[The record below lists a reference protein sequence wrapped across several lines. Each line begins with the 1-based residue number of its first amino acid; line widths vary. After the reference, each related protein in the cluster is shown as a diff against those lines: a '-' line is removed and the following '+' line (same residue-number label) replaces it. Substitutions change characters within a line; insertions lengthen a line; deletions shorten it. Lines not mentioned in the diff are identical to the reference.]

1 MVEKEDLEELIIK
14 KRIASAILIVA
25 IFIPFL
31 LIGGLP
37 FTIFMSIIGMLGLY
51 ELIHIRESRK
61 EFPLITKFFAF
72 ILFALL
78 MFISYGNFDFQFSL
92 DLRYVSLMIFLF
104 LLPMVFIN
112 DTKKYNLNDAL
123 FQIGC
128 VLFLGISFN
137 LLILIREKSLEIII
151 YLLLIQTLTDT
162 FALITGRLV
171 GKHKLCP
178 TISPKKTIEG
188 AVGGTLVATFVSVA
202 FYMTVCASSA
212 NIWFVI
218 LMTIILSIV
227 GQLGDLVFSSI
238 KRYYDK
244 KDFSD
249 LIPGHGGILDRF
261 DSLIFISLAFIFII
275 EYMM

>member
-1 MVEKEDLEELIIK
+1 MK
-14 KRIASAILIVA
+14 KRIISAVILIAV
-25 IFIPFL
+25 FVPL
-31 LIGGLP
+31 LVIGGLP
-37 FTIFMSIIGMLGLY
+37 FSLFMSIIGLLGLY

-61 EFPLITKFFAF
+61 EFPLITKFFAY

-78 MFISYGNFDFQFSL
+78 MFISYGEFDFQFSL
-92 DLRYVSLMIFLF
+92 DLRYISLMIFLF

-112 DTKKYNLNDAL
+112 DYKKYNLNDAL
-123 FQIGC
+123 FLMGC
-128 VLFLGISFN
+128 LLFLGISFN
-137 LLILIREKSLEIII
+137 LIILIRDKSLELII
-151 YLLLIQTLTDT
+151 YLLLVQTLTDT

-188 AVGGTLVATFVSVA
+188 AIGGALVATFVSVA
-202 FYMTVCASSA
+202 YYITVCAPNM
-212 NIWFVI
+212 NIF
-218 LMTIILSIV
+218 MIIIITVLLSVV
-227 GQLGDLVFSSI
+227 GQLGDLVISAI

-261 DSLIFISLAFIFII
+261 DSLIFITLIFVFIV
-275 EYMM
+275 EYM

>member
-1 MVEKEDLEELIIK
+1 MK
-14 KRIASAILIVA
+14 KRIISAIIILAV
-25 IFIPFL
+25 FIPFL
-31 LIGGLP
+31 LIGELP

-72 ILFALL
+72 ICFALL

-92 DLRYVSLMIFLF
+92 DLRYVSLLIFLF

-112 DTKKYNLNDAL
+112 DNKKYNLNDAL
-123 FQIGC
+123 FQVGC

-137 LLILIREKSLEIII
+137 LLMLIREKSLEIII

-188 AVGGTLVATFVSVA
+188 ALGGTLVATFVSVA

-212 NIWFVI
+212 NLLFVI
-218 LMTIILSIV
+218 VVTILLSVV
-227 GQLGDLVFSSI
+227 GQLGDLVFSAI

-261 DSLIFISLAFIFII
+261 DSLIFISLAFVFLI

>member
-1 MVEKEDLEELIIK
+1 MK
-14 KRIASAILIVA
+14 KRIISAIVIVA
-25 IFIPFL
+25 IFIPL
-31 LIGGLP
+31 LFVGGLS
-37 FTIFMSIIGMLGLY
+37 FAIFMSIIGLLGLY

-61 EFPLITKFFAF
+61 EFPLITKFFAY

-92 DLRYVSLMIFLF
+92 DLRYISLIIFMF

-112 DTKKYNLNDAL
+112 DFKKYNLNDAL
-123 FQIGC
+123 FLIGS

-137 LLILIREKSLEIII
+137 LIILIRNNSLELVI
-151 YLLLIQTLTDT
+151 YLLLIQTLTDS

-171 GKHKLCP
+171 GNHKLCP

-188 AVGGTLVATFVSVA
+188 AVGGALFATFVAVA
-202 FYMTVCASSA
+202 FYMTVCSSSA
-212 NIWFVI
+212 NIIF
-218 LMTIILSIV
+218 IILITVLLSVV
-227 GQLGDLVFSSI
+227 GQLGDLVFSVI

-275 EYMM
+275 EYM

>member
-1 MVEKEDLEELIIK
+1 MVEKEDLEELIMK
-14 KRIASAILIVA
+14 KRIISAILILAV
-25 IFIPFL
+25 FIPFL

-72 ILFALL
+72 ILFAVL

-92 DLRYVSLMIFLF
+92 DLRFISLMIFLF

-112 DTKKYNLNDAL
+112 NTKKYNLNDAL
-123 FQIGC
+123 FQTGC

-137 LLILIREKSLEIII
+137 LLILIRDSSLEIII

-171 GKHKLCP
+171 GSHKLCP

-188 AVGGTLVATFVSVA
+188 AIGGSLVATFVSVA
-202 FYMTVCASSA
+202 FYMTVCSTSA

-218 LMTIILSIV
+218 LVTLLLSIV

-261 DSLIFISLAFIFII
+261 DSLIFISLAFVFII

>member
-1 MVEKEDLEELIIK
+1 MK
-14 KRIASAILIVA
+14 KRIISAIVIVA
-25 IFIPFL
+25 IFIPL
-31 LIGGLP
+31 LFVGGLS
-37 FTIFMSIIGMLGLY
+37 FAIFMSIIGLLGLY

-61 EFPLITKFFAF
+61 EFPLITKFFAY

-92 DLRYVSLMIFLF
+92 DLRYISLIIFMF

-112 DTKKYNLNDAL
+112 DFKKYNLNDAL
-123 FQIGC
+123 FLVGC
-128 VLFLGISFN
+128 LLFLGISFN
-137 LLILIREKSLEIII
+137 LIILIRNNSLELII
-151 YLLLIQTLTDT
+151 YLLLIQTLTDS

-171 GKHKLCP
+171 GNHKLCP

-188 AVGGTLVATFVSVA
+188 AVGGALFATFVAVA
-202 FYMTVCASSA
+202 FYMTVCSSSA
-212 NIWFVI
+212 NIIF
-218 LMTIILSIV
+218 IILITILLSVV
-227 GQLGDLVFSSI
+227 GQLGDLVFSVI

-275 EYMM
+275 EYM

>member
-1 MVEKEDLEELIIK
+1 MK
-14 KRIASAILIVA
+14 KRIVSAILIVA
-25 IFIPFL
+25 VFVPFL

-37 FTIFMSIIGMLGLY
+37 FDIFMSVIGLLGLY

-78 MFISYGNFDFQFSL
+78 MFISYGKFDFQFSL

-137 LLILIREKSLEIII
+137 LLILIRDSSLEIII

-178 TISPKKTIEG
+178 DISPKKTIEG
-188 AVGGTLVATFVSVA
+188 AIGGTVVATFVSVA
-202 FYMTVCASSA
+202 FYITVCASSA

-218 LMTIILSIV
+218 LMTILLSIV

-261 DSLIFISLAFIFII
+261 DSLIFISLAFVFII

>member
-1 MVEKEDLEELIIK
+1 MK
-14 KRIASAILIVA
+14 KRIISAILILVV
-25 IFIPFL
+25 FIPFL
-31 LIGGLP
+31 LFGGLP
-37 FTIFMSIIGMLGLY
+37 FAIFMSIIGLLGLY

-61 EFPLITKFFAF
+61 EFPLITKFFVF

-78 MFISYGNFDFQFSL
+78 MFISYGNFDFQFNL
-92 DLRYVSLMIFLF
+92 DLRFVSLMIFLF
-104 LLPMVFIN
+104 LMPMVFIN
-112 DTKKYNLNDAL
+112 DSKKYNLNDAL

-137 LLILIREKSLEIII
+137 LLILIRDRSLEIII

-162 FALITGRLV
+162 FALVTGMLV
-171 GKHKLCP
+171 GKHKLSP

-188 AVGGTLVATFVSVA
+188 AIGGTLVGTFVSAA
-202 FYMTVCASSA
+202 FYMTVCSPSA
-212 NIWFVI
+212 NLLFVI
-218 LMTIILSIV
+218 AATILLSIV

-261 DSLIFISLAFIFII
+261 DSLIFISLAFLFLI

>member
-1 MVEKEDLEELIIK
+1 MK
-14 KRIASAILIVA
+14 KRIISAIIILA

-31 LIGGLP
+31 LFGGIA
-37 FTIFMSIIGMLGLY
+37 FTILMSIIGLLGLH

-61 EFPLITKFFAF
+61 EFPLITKFFAYISF
-72 ILFALL
+72 SLL

-112 DTKKYNLNDAL
+112 DNKKYNLNDAL
-123 FQIGC
+123 FQVGC

-137 LLILIREKSLEIII
+137 LLILIRDSSLELII

-171 GKHKLCP
+171 GNHKLCP

-188 AVGGTLVATFVSVA
+188 AIGGSLVATFVSVA
-202 FYMTVCASSA
+202 FYMTVCSSSA
-212 NIWFVI
+212 NLIF
-218 LMTIILSIV
+218 IIFTSLLLSIV
-227 GQLGDLVFSSI
+227 GQLGDLVFSAI

-261 DSLIFISLAFIFII
+261 DSLIFISLAFVFFI

>member
-1 MVEKEDLEELIIK
+1 MK
-14 KRIASAILIVA
+14 KRIISAILIVA

-31 LIGGLP
+31 LFGGLP
-37 FTIFMSIIGMLGLY
+37 FAIFMSIIGLLGLY

-61 EFPLITKFFAF
+61 EFPLITKFFAY

-78 MFISYGNFDFQFSL
+78 MFISYGNFDFQFSI
-92 DLRYVSLMIFLF
+92 DLRYISLMIFLF
-104 LLPMVFIN
+104 LFPMVFIN
-112 DTKKYNLNDAL
+112 DNKKYNLNDAL
-123 FQIGC
+123 FQVGC

-137 LLILIREKSLEIII
+137 LIILIRDQNLELII
-151 YLLLIQTLTDT
+151 YLLLIQTLTDS

-188 AVGGTLVATFVSVA
+188 AIGGTLVASFVSVA
-202 FYMTVCASSA
+202 YYMTVCSSSA
-212 NIWFVI
+212 NVI
-218 LMTIILSIV
+218 FIILITVLLSVV
-227 GQLGDLVFSSI
+227 GQLGDLVFSAI

-244 KDFSD
+244 KDFSE

-275 EYMM
+275 EYL

>member
-1 MVEKEDLEELIIK
+1 MK
-14 KRIASAILIVA
+14 KRIISAIVIVA
-25 IFIPFL
+25 IFIPL
-31 LIGGLP
+31 LFVGGLS
-37 FTIFMSIIGMLGLY
+37 FAIFMSIIGLLGLY

-61 EFPLITKFFAF
+61 EFPLITKFFAY

-92 DLRYVSLMIFLF
+92 DLRYISLIIFMF

-112 DTKKYNLNDAL
+112 DFKKYNLNDAL
-123 FQIGC
+123 FLIGC
-128 VLFLGISFN
+128 LLFLGISFN
-137 LLILIREKSLEIII
+137 LIILIRNNSLELVI
-151 YLLLIQTLTDT
+151 YLLLIQTLTDS

-171 GKHKLCP
+171 GNHKLCP

-188 AVGGTLVATFVSVA
+188 AVGGALFATFVAVA
-202 FYMTVCASSA
+202 FYMTVCSSSA
-212 NIWFVI
+212 NIIF
-218 LMTIILSIV
+218 IILITVLLSVV
-227 GQLGDLVFSSI
+227 GQLGDLVFSVI

-275 EYMM
+275 EYM